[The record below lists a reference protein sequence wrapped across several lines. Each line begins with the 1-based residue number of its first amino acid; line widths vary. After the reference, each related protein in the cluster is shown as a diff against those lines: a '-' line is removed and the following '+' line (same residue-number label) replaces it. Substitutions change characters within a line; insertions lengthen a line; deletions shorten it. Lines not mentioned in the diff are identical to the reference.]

1 MNVILTGILTA
12 MGDSRT
18 PLKANVVGLVLNM
31 ILDPILIFGVGPVK
45 GFGVAG
51 AAAATV
57 FAQAVVTL
65 VFIIAIRKDKLVFDK
80 VRLTQRVPWDYM
92 SSMIRI
98 GFPASVQNLIYTS
111 ISMILTRFVAEF
123 GDTAVAVLRVGGQI
137 ESISWMTADGF
148 AAAINSFVGQNYGA
162 KQYGRVKKG
171 YFTAVAVM
179 FLWGLFCTFLLIV
192 FPKQIFGLFI
202 HEADVIPMGV
212 RYLVILGVSQ
222 MFMCVELTTVGALSG
237 LGKTL
242 LSSVI
247 SIVFTTARIPLAM
260 FLGSTSLGLDGI
272 WWAFF
277 HIQYY
282 KGNSVFPV
290 FYCGIQKDWKTSG
303 KKKFINFHFGLEF
316 YPRFTLT
323 YRRDKDRK
331 NAKELTMK
339 RKVQIMYHKNAG
351 VLRRLFCGIMISAM
365 VCTQTVP
372 VFATSKAEKEKQEA
386 QKKLNEANKQA
397 QDAANKKNAAQNQV
411 SKLTTDL
418 TALLSDIKVL
428 ENDMAN
434 KEKEIK
440 QAESDYQEA
449 KKEEEKQYLA
459 MKKRIQYMY
468 EKGDTEYMDIFCR

>member
-1 MNVILTGILTA
+1 MKITCGLIVFSYMNVTMTGILTA

-18 PLKANVVGLVLNM
+18 PLKANVIGLVLNM
-31 ILDPILIFGVGPVK
+31 VLDPLLIFGVGPVK

-51 AAAATV
+51 AATATV

-80 VRLTQRVPWDYM
+80 VRLIQRVPWDYM

-272 WWAFF
+272 WWAFS
-277 HIQYY
+277 ISSII
-282 KGNSVFPV
+282 KGILFFLCFIVVSRKI
-290 FYCGIQKDWKTSG
+290 GRQQEKT
-303 KKKFINFHFGLEF
+303 FL
-316 YPRFTLT
+316 
-323 YRRDKDRK
+323 
-331 NAKELTMK
+331 
-339 RKVQIMYHKNAG
+339 
-351 VLRRLFCGIMISAM
+351 
-365 VCTQTVP
+365 
-372 VFATSKAEKEKQEA
+372 
-386 QKKLNEANKQA
+386 
-397 QDAANKKNAAQNQV
+397 
-411 SKLTTDL
+411 
-418 TALLSDIKVL
+418 
-428 ENDMAN
+428 
-434 KEKEIK
+434 
-440 QAESDYQEA
+440 
-449 KKEEEKQYLA
+449 
-459 MKKRIQYMY
+459 
-468 EKGDTEYMDIFCR
+468 